1 MDSGLPLACPG
12 GACQGAGA
20 ELEMRPVKTRVGF
33 AWLSTAQAHAFGV
46 GGGEGGS
53 AGQRLE
59 AGDQRGEAGPTGR
72 WDRPPLGCPA
82 KAQLSSPSPTLAPAS
97 PLGSLPVMWLLC
109 GTLGRGL
116 IAADRCTCSRE
127 TSAGD
132 GELGGGTVHSDLP
145 PTMPSF
151 LSCFLPALCLE
162 DQLRG
167 LAKFSLLY
175 FLCLGN

>member
-1 MDSGLPLACPG
+1 MLDRDLR
-12 GACQGAGA
+12 Q
-20 ELEMRPVKTRVGF
+20 ETREERLGQ
-33 AWLSTAQAHAFGV
+33 L
-46 GGGEGGS
+46 GGG
-53 AGQRLE
+53 
-59 AGDQRGEAGPTGR
+59 T
-72 WDRPPLGCPA
+72 GCPA